1 MIQAKSN
8 PDLRRF
14 DGEWAIVKAVNEYS
28 ITIAL
33 RRENTPVSPQFLKEI
48 DPEYWAEIQAISK
61 RIDQLFQCDAR
72 SS

>member
-1 MIQAKSN
+1 MRGTKTYTQDTTKIGLKLHPTTDSYQKDGVYMIQAKSN

-33 RRENTPVSPQFLKEI
+33 RRENIELTH
-48 DPEYWAEIQAISK
+48 
-61 RIDQLFQCDAR
+61 
-72 SS
+72 